1 MCMQTTRARALRLTV
16 AVAML
21 ALPPLAAFAADAGVA
36 VGPQYDTTH
45 VYLDVGDVDRFIASF
60 TATFGGT
67 STKQVVA
74 TVTPTPSS
82 TTSQLIQTSAGLVS
96 LFGFKTPI
104 PYPFGTERTGYL
116 VKDLDSAIAAAR
128 KAGAAVVVDSY
139 PDPIGRD
146 AIVQWPGGV
155 NMQLYWHTKAP
166 AYAPLQTV
174 PENRVY
180 LSPDVADVFVADFVK
195 FSQGRVVS
203 DTSDAAGTDIGR
215 DRADTYRRIQL
226 ESAFGTVT
234 VLVTDGHLPYPFGRE
249 TTGYEVTDL
258 EATLG
263 KATASGATI
272 LVPPFAANGREAA
285 MVEFPGG
292 YISEIHSVAER

>member
-1 MCMQTTRARALRLTV
+1 MQTTRARALRLTV

-21 ALPPLAAFAADAGVA
+21 ALPPLAAFADDAGVA

-82 TTSQLIQTSAGLVS
+82 TTSQLIQTPAGLVS

-215 DRADTYRRIQL
+215 DRAGTYRRIQL

>member
-1 MCMQTTRARALRLTV
+1 MCMQTTRERGLRLTV

-21 ALPPLAAFAADAGVA
+21 ALPPIAAFAADAGVA

-82 TTSQLIQTSAGLVS
+82 TTSQLIQTPAGLVS

-234 VLVTDGHLPYPFGRE
+234 VLVTDGHLPYPSAGRRQ
-249 TTGYEVTDL
+249 
-258 EATLG
+258 AT
-263 KATASGATI
+263 
-272 LVPPFAANGREAA
+272 R
-285 MVEFPGG
+285 
-292 YISEIHSVAER
+292 